1 MFMDNRNGNSSKK
14 FKKEWNDINKTFVGS
29 NGKKMVRQKGKGILS
44 SEEDDISRKRTVER
58 FFPEKDEMK
67 MDLARETILL
77 QEFEK
82 NLFPPKL

>member
-1 MFMDNRNGNSSKK
+1 
-14 FKKEWNDINKTFVGS
+14 
-29 NGKKMVRQKGKGILS
+29 MVRQKGKGILS